1 MSKYYIVDTSKASGG
16 KSPVL
21 LFDTPNG
28 VIKYLEGV
36 CQRRFGQSRTQFM
49 QSVNELGFGADDTDG
64 RTFFEQMEQYFQ
76 MGVIRGDSV
85 PVKCNIFEAEKFSK
99 LKDVHGN

>member
-16 KSPVL
+16 KSPAL
-21 LFDTPNG
+21 IFETTDG
-28 VIKYLEGV
+28 VIKYLEGA

-49 QSVNELGFGADDTDG
+49 QSVSELGFGTDDAEG
-64 RTFFEQMEQYFQ
+64 RNFFEQMEQYFQ

-85 PVKCNIFEAEKFSK
+85 PVKCNIFDAEKFLK

>member
-21 LFDTPNG
+21 IFETPAG
-28 VIKYLEGV
+28 VIKYLEGA
-36 CQRRFGQSRTQFM
+36 CQRRFGQSRSQFM
-49 QSVNELGFGADDTDG
+49 QSVSELGFGVDDVDG
-64 RTFFEQMEQYFQ
+64 RNFFEQMEQYFQ
-76 MGVIRGDSV
+76 MGVIRGDST